1 MDKRI
6 GNCFS
11 GVAQS
16 VTASKVALKFWLKR
30 VMAVRIVFLYT
41 PVLFFSFLLQGESSV
56 SLRILDQNGRSLKEA
71 GIGIPFLI
79 EVEVASSTREEQQ
92 QPQLTIPPDL
102 HVVHRGTSSSVR
114 SINGDTVI
122 KNSYSY
128 QAVADQEGV
137 FTVGPAT
144 IHFGK
149 KHGQKSNTV
158 TVKVGVQQ
166 KQAVENKRL
175 DVFVELRVATTEP
188 YVGQAVP
195 FFIRFYSAHEGVH
208 LEQLQEPT
216 FKGFKHTELQ
226 GPATGN
232 AVVNGVSYQYLE
244 WKSLLF
250 PTQEG
255 RLVIPSLLAYVT
267 IPVQNP
273 RGRMDMFSL
282 VNHMF
287 GSGKTEQVYSNAL
300 TLQVKKLPP
309 HELPVTAVGK
319 FSSFH
324 AKLSSPEAQTG
335 EGVTLTLELVGEGN
349 FQMIGHPKIT
359 LPEGLKHYDSHA
371 KDHVLTDVL
380 SKKDFEYVVQALK
393 PGVYEIPPQ
402 TFEYFDTKAQSYKT
416 LQSRPVTLT
425 VTGAVRKSTMV
436 DEDKE
441 NDHSSVTKPDELP
454 ALEKTLKGGG
464 LLPQQRISWT
474 IFLLMTLFL
483 LAPLFWKLVSFLW
496 LSYQLRNASK
506 IGYNR
511 AFSVARSRIKVAQKI
526 KNESE
531 AYHILMDLFATRL
544 HIPRAEVSEQDI
556 EDALKKAG
564 LSDDKILEWRRFF
577 ARVMAVTFSAL
588 PAEGDLYEQMGQWI
602 MILERLL

>member
-1 MDKRI
+1 MDKKI
-6 GNCFS
+6 GSYFS
-11 GVAQS
+11 SVAQS
-16 VTASKVALKFWLKR
+16 AIALVTPKFWLKG
-30 VMAVRIVFLYT
+30 MATADVTAFLCMAFLGT
-41 PVLFFSFLLQGESSV
+41 SFLLHSESSV
-56 SLRILDQNGRSLKEA
+56 SLRVLDQNGHSLKEA

-114 SINGDTVI
+114 SINGETVV
-122 KNSYSY
+122 KNFYSY
-128 QAVADQEGV
+128 QAVTDQEGA
-137 FTVGPAT
+137 FTIGPAT
-144 IHFGK
+144 IHLGK

-158 TVKVGVQQ
+158 TVKVGAEQ
-166 KQAVENKRL
+166 KRTAENKRI
-175 DVFVELRVATTEP
+175 DVSVELRVATTEP

-195 FFIRFYSAHEGVH
+195 FFIRFYAASEGVH

-216 FKGFKHTELQ
+216 FKGFKHTALQ

-232 AVVNGVSYQYLE
+232 ATVDGVAYQYLE

-287 GSGKTEQVYSNAL
+287 SSGKTEQVYSNAL
-300 TLQVKKLPP
+300 TLQVKALPP
-309 HELPVTAVGK
+309 HETPVTAVGK

-324 AKLSSPEAQTG
+324 AKLSSPDAQTG
-335 EGVTLTLELVGEGN
+335 EGVSLTLELVGEGN

-359 LPEGLKHYDSHA
+359 LPEGLKYYDSHA
-371 KDHVLTDVL
+371 KDHVLTDIL
-380 SKKDFEYVVQALK
+380 SKKDFEYVVQAVK
-393 PGVYEIPPQ
+393 PGVYEIPSQ

-416 LQSRPVTLT
+416 LQSRAVKLT
-425 VTGAVRKSTMV
+425 VTGAVRKSTAV
-436 DEDKE
+436 DEEKE
-441 NDHSSVTKPDELP
+441 NDTSSIEKPDELP
-454 ALEKTLKGGG
+454 ILEKTLKGGG
-464 LLPQQRISWT
+464 LLARERISWT
-474 IFLLMTLFL
+474 LFL
-483 LAPLFWKLVSFLW
+483 SMALLLFFPLFWKFGYFLW
-496 LSYQLRNASK
+496 FSYQLRNASK
-506 IGYNR
+506 IGYKR
-511 AFSVARSRIKVAQKI
+511 AFTVARGRIEVAQKI

-544 HIPRAEVSEQDI
+544 HMPRAELSEQDI
-556 EDALKKAG
+556 ETALKEAG

-577 ARVMAVTFSAL
+577 SKVMAVTFSAL

-602 MILERLL
+602 MILEQVL